1 MGKNYVCVFYE
12 TEAGEKPVE
21 NFIDSLNESSWD
33 KFIYKKELLEQLGPE
48 LRFPHTTHIGDEI
61 FELRFTGKEG
71 RIRVC
76 FFFSHRRQIV
86 FLHGFVKKTKKIPKK
101 EIDIARKRKL
111 EIQ

>member
-1 MGKNYVCVFYE
+1 MKKDYTCVFYE
-12 TEAGEKPVE
+12 TRTGKKPVE

-33 KFIYKKELLEQLGPE
+33 KFIYKKELLELLGPK
-48 LRFPHTTHIGDEI
+48 LRFPHTVPLGDEI